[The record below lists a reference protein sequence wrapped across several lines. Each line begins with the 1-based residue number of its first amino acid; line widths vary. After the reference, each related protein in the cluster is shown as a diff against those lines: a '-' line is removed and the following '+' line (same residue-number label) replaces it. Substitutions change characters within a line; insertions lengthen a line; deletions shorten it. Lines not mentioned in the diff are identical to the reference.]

1 MSKMGMLLG
10 AGNAAIG
17 AWGELA
23 VGGIQADMQEASQA
37 YSNTMRNIAANQ
49 AINDVTQNEVMAGDA
64 NRRLEVQLQQSGL
77 QDRGNAEVSAAAA
90 GVAGSSVTSVLQGL
104 RRGALQAQHARMR
117 NFQSQERAADKQR
130 GNIQLA
136 AIMGEDISVIQRPSA
151 GTALLGLGVTMVD
164 IYDSNQPEGYK
175 TSDWQSNPMKK

>member
-23 VGGIQADMQEASQA
+23 VGNIQSDMQEASQA
-37 YSNTMRNIAANQ
+37 YSNTMRSIAANQ
-49 AINDVTQNEVMAGDA
+49 AVNDVTQNEVMAGDA

-77 QDRGNAEVSAAAA
+77 ADRSAAEVSAAAA

-104 RRGALQAQHARMR
+104 RRSALQAQHARMR
-117 NFQSQERAADKQR
+117 NFQAQERAADKQR

-151 GTALLGLGVTMVD
+151 ATALLGLGTTLVD
-164 IYDSNQPEGYK
+164 IYDKNQPAGYR
-175 TSDWQSNPMKK
+175 TTDV

>member
-1 MSKMGMLLG
+1 MSTMGMLLG

-17 AWGELA
+17 AWGEHA
-23 VGGIQADMQEASQA
+23 VGNIQSDMQEASQA
-37 YSNTMRNIAANQ
+37 YSNTMRDIAANQ

-64 NRRLEVQLQQSGL
+64 TRRLEVQLQQSGL

-104 RRGALQAQHARMR
+104 RRSALQAQHARLR

-130 GNIQLA
+130 GSLKLA
-136 AIMGEDISVIQRPSA
+136 AIMGEDISVIQRPSIGA
-151 GTALLGLGVTMVD
+151 ALLGLGASMVD
-164 IYDSNQPEGYK
+164 IYDANQPKGYK
-175 TSDWQSNPMKK
+175 TTDVGFGAK